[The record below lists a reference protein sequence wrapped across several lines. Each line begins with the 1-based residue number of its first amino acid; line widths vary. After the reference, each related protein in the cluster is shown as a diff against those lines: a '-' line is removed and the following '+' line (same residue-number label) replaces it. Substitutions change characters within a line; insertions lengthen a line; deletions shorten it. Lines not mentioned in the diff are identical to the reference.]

1 MQMTDKSIPAK
12 PAEATMANQGRKNSA
27 SVRLKHYFTEHQQT
41 ASASL
46 GQLWLKPLSS
56 LMTIM
61 VIGLSLALPLCLSV
75 LLENG
80 QQLIGSW
87 QGQSQMSLF
96 LRMETS
102 EDDAKQLMQ
111 TLAAHSDVKNVRYLS
126 KEQSLKDYEDL
137 TGTRVA
143 IDLLEGNPL
152 PAVIV
157 LEPKS
162 SDAAILKKM
171 KDELLKLAP
180 VEFAQM
186 DLQWV
191 ERLQAILQLG
201 TYLVQA
207 LALMLALVLLFV
219 VMNTLKL
226 LIENRRNEIDIT
238 LLVGGSHTYI
248 RRPFLY
254 LGFWY
259 GLLGA
264 LLAVS
269 AVEMLLGWIE
279 EPVTMLSN
287 LYQSQFTLHSMS
299 LDLFF
304 QVLGFSS
311 LLGVIGAWIE
321 VSLHLYRARPK

>member
-1 MQMTDKSIPAK
+1 MTDKSIPVK
-12 PAEATMANQGRKNSA
+12 QEGKSTTANQGRQQTA

-87 QGQSQMSLF
+87 QGQSQISLF

-111 TLAAHSDVKNVRYLS
+111 TLAARSDVKNVRYLS

-152 PAVIV
+152 PAVLV
-157 LEPKS
+157 LEAKS
-162 SDAAILKKM
+162 SDAAVLKKM
-171 KDELLKLAP
+171 KNELVTLAP

-186 DLQWV
+186 DLQWI

-279 EPVTMLSN
+279 EPVTTLSS

-311 LLGVIGAWIE
+311 LLGIIGAWIE

>member
-1 MQMTDKSIPAK
+1 MTDKSIPVK
-12 PAEATMANQGRKNSA
+12 PVETTMANKSHKNSA

-41 ASASL
+41 AGTSL

-80 QQLIGSW
+80 QKLIGSW

-96 LRMETS
+96 LRIETS

-111 TLAAHSDVKNVRYLS
+111 TLAARSDVKNVRYLS

-137 TGTRVA
+137 TGSRVA

-162 SDAAILKKM
+162 SDAAILKKI
-171 KDELLKLAP
+171 KDELLKFAP

-279 EPVTMLSN
+279 EPVSMLSG
-287 LYQSQFTLHSMS
+287 LYQSQFTLQSMS

-311 LLGVIGAWIE
+311 LLGIIGAWIE
-321 VSLHLYRARPK
+321 VSLYLYRARPK